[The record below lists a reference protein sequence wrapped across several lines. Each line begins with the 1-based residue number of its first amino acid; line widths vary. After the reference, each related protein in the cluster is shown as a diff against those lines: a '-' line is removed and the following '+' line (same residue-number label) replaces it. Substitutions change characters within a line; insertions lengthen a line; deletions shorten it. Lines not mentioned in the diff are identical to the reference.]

1 MSPQVSRVGPVSAV
15 VCNYNGEAYLP
26 ACLDSLLALDPA
38 PAEIIVVDNES
49 TDGSLGLL
57 REHYPGVTCLP
68 MGRNAGPAAAR
79 NAGMRAAQYPWV
91 LALDNDV
98 TLPPGA
104 LGSLV
109 AAADANPDAV
119 LLQPRSVFA
128 GDRGRVH
135 YDGGHLH
142 YAGLIALRNFYT
154 PLAEAEGAGT
164 VAVDAIV
171 SLCLLVD
178 ARAVLGA
185 GGYDEL
191 YFILFEDLDLSY
203 RLRSE
208 GLGLYCVE
216 DTICV
221 HDEGTAGISFREGPR
236 YPARRVRLHSRNRWM
251 YVGKCYSLFGLL
263 LATPGLLVYELA
275 QVGFALQQRALWA
288 YCLGKW
294 DFLLCLPGAWSRRRG
309 VQRRRRVGDR
319 ALLVEGPL
327 TLTPAVAASPRKAR
341 LASGLNRTLAALWPR
356 RSGAQPAQRDS

>member
-1 MSPQVSRVGPVSAV
+1 MTAAPSRVGPVSAV

-38 PAEIIVVDNES
+38 PAEILVVDNES
-49 TDGSLGLL
+49 TDGSMELL
-57 REHYPGVTCLP
+57 AERYPEITCLP

-98 TLPPGA
+98 TLPRHA
-104 LGSLV
+104 LGDLI
-109 AAADANPDAV
+109 AAADDQPDAV

-128 GDRGRVH
+128 GDRERVH
-135 YDGGHLH
+135 YDGGSLH
-142 YAGLIALRNFYT
+142 YAGLIALRNFYE
-154 PLAEAEGAGT
+154 PLASAVGRGT
-164 VAVDAIV
+164 VEVDAII

-185 GGYDEL
+185 GGYDER

-208 GLGLYCVE
+208 GRRLYCVE
-216 DTICV
+216 NTVCV

-251 YVGKCYSLFGLL
+251 YLGKCYSAWGLL
-263 LATPGLLVYELA
+263 RAAPGLWLYELA
-275 QVGFALQQRALWA
+275 QLGFAVQQRALGA

-294 DFLLCLPGAWSRRRG
+294 DFLRSLPGSWSLRRS
-309 VQRRRRVGDR
+309 VQRRRVLRDR
-319 ALLVEGPL
+319 ELLVDGPL
-327 TLTPAVAASPRKAR
+327 TLTPAVAASPGKAR
-341 LASGLNRTLAALWPR
+341 VARGLNRALTALWPSR
-356 RSGAQPAQRDS
+356 QGADS

>member
-1 MSPQVSRVGPVSAV
+1 MTGTSSRVGPVSAV
-15 VCNYNGEAYLP
+15 ICNYNGEGYLP

-38 PAEIIVVDNES
+38 PAEILVVDNES
-49 TDGSLGLL
+49 TDGSLGVL
-57 REHYPGVTCLP
+57 RERYPQVTCLS

-79 NAGMRAAQYPWV
+79 NAGMRAARFPWV

-98 TLPPGA
+98 TLPASA
-104 LGSLV
+104 LGDLV
-109 AAADANPDAV
+109 AAAEAHPEAV

-128 GDRGRVH
+128 GDRERVH
-135 YDGGHLH
+135 YDGGALH

-154 PLAEAEGAGT
+154 PLAGAQGSGT
-164 VAVDAIV
+164 VEVDAIV

-185 GGYDEL
+185 GGYDER

-208 GLGLYCVE
+208 GRRLYCVE
-216 DTICV
+216 DTVCV

-251 YVGKCYSLFGLL
+251 YLAKCYSALGLL
-263 LATPGLLVYELA
+263 RAAPGLGVYELA
-275 QVGFALQQRALWA
+275 QLGFALQQRAFWA

-294 DFLLCLPGAWSRRRG
+294 DFLCSLPGSWSLRRG
-309 VQRRRRVGDR
+309 VQRRRQRSDR
-319 ALLVEGPL
+319 DLLVDGPL
-327 TLTPAVAASPRKAR
+327 TLTPAVAASPGKAR
-341 LASGLNRTLAALWPR
+341 VARILNRTLAALWPGR
-356 RSGAQPAQRDS
+356 AGADS